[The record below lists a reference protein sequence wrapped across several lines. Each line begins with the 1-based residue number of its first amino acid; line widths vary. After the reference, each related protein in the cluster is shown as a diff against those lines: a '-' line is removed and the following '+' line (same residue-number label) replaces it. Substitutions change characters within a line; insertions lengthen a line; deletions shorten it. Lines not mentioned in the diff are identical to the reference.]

1 MEKGLVAGEE
11 KFVAGEDGWVAGEE
25 GWVAVEDGWV
35 GTEKILKKKFEI
47 LTPGALKGSL
57 KKLSAH
63 SVQPIGRL

>member
-11 KFVAGEDGWVAGEE
+11 TFVAGEG
-25 GWVAVEDGWV
+25 GWV
-35 GTEKILKKKFEI
+35 GTERMGILKKKFEI
-47 LTPGALKGSL
+47 LTRGALKGSL